1 VKGQYGEPWREP
13 AGSMYE
19 IASGMACVLTMAPYP
34 DATAKRRRIIACV
47 NAMDGID
54 DPAAFVE
61 NAAAA
66 IDLLQ
71 QVHDALKCGQK
82 VEIGNLA
89 GFAMAARKLGP
100 HMRSCI
106 AKAKGGES

>member
-19 IASGMACVLTMAPYP
+19 IASGMACVLTIAPYP

-61 NAAAA
+61 ASTAMLDALEEAMEFLRNGTPVQPGAIVQASIFNAIRKAKAA
-66 IDLLQ
+66 I
-71 QVHDALKCGQK
+71 
-82 VEIGNLA
+82 
-89 GFAMAARKLGP
+89 
-100 HMRSCI
+100 
-106 AKAKGGES
+106 AKTEGGAS